1 MPCST
6 GPSQWAAAWAI
17 GAEPR
22 PASLENALR
31 RRPQTTACRIVM
43 PAAPPRMARGANAA
57 VKISLNAFPTPPML
71 PKMTMSVIRMYATL
85 INGMSFSVT
94 APMRLMPP
102 NSTSAVSSARPMPS
116 AQRSSTCPP
125 KSGFTAHTASVTEP
139 TMEFACDI
147 LPMPN
152 AASAASTLNAPASHF
167 HLGPMPFLI

>member
-1 MPCST
+1 
-6 GPSQWAAAWAI
+6 
-17 GAEPR
+17 
-22 PASLENALR
+22 
-31 RRPQTTACRIVM
+31 M

-57 VKISLNAFPTPPML
+57 EKIALNARPTPPRL

-102 NSTSAVSSARPMPS
+102 KSTSAVSSARPMPS
-116 AQRSSTCPP
+116 PQRSAAWPP

-139 TMEFACDI
+139 TMELACDM

-167 HLGPMPFLI
+167 HLSPMPFLI